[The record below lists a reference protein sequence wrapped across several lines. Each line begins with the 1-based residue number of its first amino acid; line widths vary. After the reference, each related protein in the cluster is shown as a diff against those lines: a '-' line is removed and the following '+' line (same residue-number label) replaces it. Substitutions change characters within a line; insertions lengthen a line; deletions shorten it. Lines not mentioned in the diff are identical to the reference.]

1 MGAGKKVLSL
11 LIAQSRHSDIRDYY
25 AYATS
30 IAEPLRLL
38 CCYNY
43 SFGFYYM
50 CLSIPRWFQSTCCKI
65 IHWDVTTGADTWRDE
80 AVNRYIFQSNL
91 QIKSFK
97 CSSLPLLTG
106 FSCFEFSSSSSSIAD
121 ITISSGNLQVA
132 TRRGFSVFCFR
143 VVFRVIVVAYFT
155 AHLHQFYSTVDSFQ
169 VQYGSL
175 LIELGLSNDPPN
187 RWGGGLQLVFSWYS
201 TPCTTRRGKSC
212 S

>member
-121 ITISSGNLQVA
+121 ITIYIYIERKFASCNASW
-132 TRRGFSVFCFR
+132 
-143 VVFRVIVVAYFT
+143 VFRVLFPCCFSSYCRGV
-155 AHLHQFYSTVDSFQ
+155 FYSTSASILLNSRQLPGTVWIVRAWA
-169 VQYGSL
+169 VQ
-175 LIELGLSNDPPN
+175 
-187 RWGGGLQLVFSWYS
+187 
-201 TPCTTRRGKSC
+201 
-212 S
+212 